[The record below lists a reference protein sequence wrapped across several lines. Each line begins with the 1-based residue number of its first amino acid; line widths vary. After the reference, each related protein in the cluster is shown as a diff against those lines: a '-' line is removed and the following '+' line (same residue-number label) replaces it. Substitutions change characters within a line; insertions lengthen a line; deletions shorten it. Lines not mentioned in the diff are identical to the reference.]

1 MTIGIP
7 SARPKSE
14 WQQWAA
20 VVRTQVRVTG
30 ALVRREMRA
39 HFGQSRLGYLWAII
53 DPALHLV
60 AYIVLFS
67 TIMRRQ
73 VPFGGGIALFLMTGI
88 IPYFM
93 AQKLWVYVAGA
104 ITGNK
109 GLLSLPPVK
118 PFSVIAARV
127 ILQSAT
133 YLLVAT
139 IMFLSIYLSGVPEAL
154 PYDLMSVIGAS
165 ILAIGLGLGVGM
177 INLVLQAYIHNWMM
191 IFSMMS
197 FPLWLLSGIWFLPD
211 QVPHTYRVFL
221 EYNPLLHILMFFR
234 TGFYREFKA
243 DSLDLA
249 YTGGLIATLLV
260 VGLVLTKAARRKI
273 LEP

>member
-1 MTIGIP
+1 MTIGMS
-7 SARPKSE
+7 SAGPKSE
-14 WQQWAA
+14 WQQWAD
-20 VVRTQVRVTG
+20 VIRTQVRVTA

-39 HFGQSRLGYLWAII
+39 HFGESRIGYLWAVI

-60 AYIVLFS
+60 AYIILFS

-73 VPFGGGIALFLMTGI
+73 VPFGGGVPLFLMTGI
-88 IPYFM
+88 VPYFLC
-93 AQKLWVYVAGA
+93 QKLWSYVAGA
-104 ITGNK
+104 VLGNK

-118 PFSVIAARV
+118 PFSVITARV
-127 ILQSAT
+127 ILQSST

-139 IMFLSIYLSGVPEAL
+139 ITFIGIYLSGVPKAM
-154 PYDLMSVIGAS
+154 PYDLMNVIGACV
-165 ILAIGLGLGVGM
+165 LAISLGLGVGM

-191 IFSMMS
+191 IFSMMT
-197 FPLWLLSGIWFLPD
+197 FPLWMLSGIWFLPD

-221 EYNPLLHILMFFR
+221 EYNPLLHIIMFFR

-249 YTGGLIATLLV
+249 YACGFTATMLV
-260 VGLVLTKAARRKI
+260 IGLVLTKVARRKI